1 MAESI
6 EQLHELRNRKNAQL
20 AWAKRG
26 YDDNGRPFT
35 SITLR
40 RMAIARLE
48 QEVNE
53 IDEQL
58 WDLEQPGQH

>member
-6 EQLHELRNRKNAQL
+6 EQLHELRNQKSTQL

-26 YDDNGRPFT
+26 SDNNGRPFT

>member
-6 EQLHELRNRKNAQL
+6 EQLHELRNQKSTQL

-58 WDLEQPGQH
+58 LDLEQPGQH

>member
-6 EQLHELRNRKNAQL
+6 EQLHELRNQKSTQL

-58 WDLEQPGQH
+58 WDLEQPSEH

>member
-6 EQLHELRNRKNAQL
+6 EQLHELRNQKSTQL

-40 RMAIARLE
+40 RMAIAHLE

>member
-6 EQLHELRNRKNAQL
+6 EQLHELRNQKSAQL

-26 YDDNGRPFT
+26 YDDNGHPFT

-58 WDLEQPGQH
+58 WGLEQPSEH

>member
-6 EQLHELRNRKNAQL
+6 EQLHELRNQKSTQL

-26 YDDNGRPFT
+26 YDNNGRPFT

>member
-6 EQLHELRNRKNAQL
+6 EQLHELRNQKSAQL

-58 WDLEQPGQH
+58 WDLEQPSEH